1 MGRKKQ
7 NPAPGTRAGEV
18 FVAGNTTSL
27 NYPVVNA
34 LQPMFAGVRDM
45 IITRLDRSGQIV
57 FSTYLGGSGNENAF
71 GLAVDAPGN
80 LYLSGFTT
88 SPNFPTMNALYGTPR
103 GGVDAVF
110 AKISP
115 AGDSLIYSTY
125 FGGSGEDRGDYISV
139 DPTGNAYFCGWTGSL
154 DFPTTPGAFQPMFG
168 GPQFDAFVVKFADD
182 RPTRH

>member
-1 MGRKKQ
+1 MG
-7 NPAPGTRAGEV
+7 
-18 FVAGNTTSL
+18 GNTTSL

-57 FSTYLGGSGNENAF
+57 FSTYLGGRGNENAF

-88 SPNFPTMNALYGTPR
+88 SPDFPTRNALYATPR

-110 AKISP
+110 AKISRS
-115 AGDSLIYSTY
+115 GDSLIYSTY
-125 FGGSGEDRGDYISV
+125 FGGSGEDRGDYVAV

-154 DFPTTPGAFQPMFG
+154 DFPTTPGAFQPTFG